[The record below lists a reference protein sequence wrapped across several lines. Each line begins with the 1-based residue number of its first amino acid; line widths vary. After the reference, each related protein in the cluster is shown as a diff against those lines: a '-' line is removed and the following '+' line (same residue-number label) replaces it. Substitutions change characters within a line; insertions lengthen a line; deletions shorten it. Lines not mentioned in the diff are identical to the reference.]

1 MRKEDYLSMA
11 GYPNTPEGEAAFYR
25 EYDTPEKFQMK
36 FGGTTAFPQART
48 EAEFYNF
55 GTPMQFSTVTMK
67 NGGSPY
73 YAAPTAAQMFSYGV
87 PAPNMMMFMKGGQPC
102 FECGGGLRKRQEG
115 GQSQQDMIAQVL
127 AIYAES
133 INASVEDVIAQ
144 LQQLSPQEQEQALMQ
159 IIEEV
164 RPIMEAQ
171 SSSPQTEAPMDQQM
185 MEQEM
190 QAQQMGEMQEEGIPM
205 AQDGGMA
212 GYSEGPDSYLGK
224 TTNFINYLRSTAAMA
239 NLKETYPFL
248 MKNGGM
254 KKMADGGNANEL
266 NFDPF
271 SNWESFQDAY
281 EASET
286 EPGFREGLS
295 AFFGGRFDNMRSDQ
309 FTPFSQYLK
318 NQEELEKEDE
328 ALEQKNNGG
337 PPYTPVIQDKGQY
350 STPDDYDREM
360 RIKDIIKDTL
370 LREKR
375 LKYSNYGFTK
385 PGYTKF
391 ADTPEGLEQAIA
403 DARYNYFEK
412 YGLSQL
418 PASQQA
424 MAFDFGFN
432 SEDPRASMMVAAGK
446 LSPDQKLALYGAKG
460 SEYAGKLDPALV
472 EAAWKLHGKDVM
484 AMGDALGD
492 PFALEKKRSYANTN
506 NVTDTQLEEWNKR
519 VDETKDYAK
528 KYYSSNAGSAT
539 TSNLPTGVNVAGP
552 SGGTDS
558 KANTGTDGKTSGL
571 EKGDIRVIDGKY
583 KRWDG
588 TTWVDI
594 SSKTNVQTSPRPTG
608 GLFDLLPINWQPYSN
623 VKLKGNFPGGFTGF
637 AGPLNQ
643 IVVNELKTRNPIFW
657 GSPSLKRFKGILNFG
672 PGTATSNTANT
683 TNTSN
688 TTTSNLTNT
697 NTTPSTATNTAAN
710 NYNTPAPTMD
720 NTTGQGEGQP
730 GTKLYDMTYRRYGG
744 MPKYADGSGFNKTF
758 KFKNLLNNSVEAD
771 IKEGLRPTNQ
781 SIADLSLMGVNML
794 TGIGKDLEANKRKQ
808 DFRKKM
814 QDPTSLFMQNYD
826 TNRGDYSTNW
836 NSFRPNELVYTGP
849 YAQQG
854 GVFVNGMTQFL
865 TSPVIRKIKNIGG
878 NTYE

>member
-55 GTPMQFSTVTMK
+55 GAPMQFSTVTMK

-102 FECGGGLRKRQEG
+102 FECGGGLRKRQDG

-133 INASVEDVIAQ
+133 INSSVEDVIAQ
-144 LQQLSPQEQEQALMQ
+144 LQQLSPEEQEQALMQ

-190 QAQQMGEMQEEGIPM
+190 QAQQMQPQQMGEMQEEGMPM

-254 KKMADGGNANEL
+254 KKMADGGNTNEL

-328 ALEQKNNGG
+328 ALEQAQVGKAVQPG
-337 PPYTPVIQDKGQY
+337 TPEYNKAYDIVANTI
-350 STPDDYDREM
+350 DRE
-360 RIKDIIKDTL
+360 T
-370 LREKR
+370 R
-375 LKYSNYGFTK
+375 LGYDNYGFTQDPEK
-385 PGYTKF
+385 SYSPYTGGR
-391 ADTPEGLEQAIA
+391 DEAIK
-403 DARYNYFEK
+403 DAIDKYYNK
-412 YGLSQL
+412 YGLYEL
-418 PASQQA
+418 PLSQQA
-424 MAFDFGFN
+424 MGFDFAFN

-446 LSPDQKLALYGAKG
+446 LTPAEKVAMYKS
-460 SEYAGKLDPALV
+460 GKLDPTAV
-472 EAAWKLHGKDVM
+472 DAAWQKYGKDVM

-492 PFALEKKRSYANTN
+492 PFAAEKIRSYTNTSG
-506 NVTDTQLEEWNKR
+506 VTPSKLAEWTNR
-519 VDETKDYAK
+519 VNETKDYAK

-588 TTWVDI
+588 TTWVDV